1 MGHRSIFVRII
12 VGPEVAKDG
21 KVVPIT
27 EILRGMF
34 IAESLSTSVTT
45 RYYTNLLYQHFYDYH
60 RRNASN
66 NISCK
71 HENALNFIVK
81 IFVVILFLR
90 MVHFLN
96 ITIEHGFQCI
106 NVCQSPKE
114 MLKTEAVGRG
124 FQHIPRDLANGLGL
138 QNLPR
143 DLANVNALENN
154 V

>member
-12 VGPEVAKDG
+12 VGPTVAKDG

-45 RYYTNLLYQHFYDYH
+45 HYYTNLLYQHFYDYH

-71 HENALNFIVK
+71 HENALNVIVK
-81 IFVVILFLR
+81 NICGNTFLAYDS
-90 MVHFLN
+90 LSQYN
-96 ITIEHGFQCI
+96 
-106 NVCQSPKE
+106 
-114 MLKTEAVGRG
+114 GRTW
-124 FQHIPRDLANGLGL
+124 FSMH
-138 QNLPR
+138 
-143 DLANVNALENN
+143 
-154 V
+154 